1 MPRFITESEG
11 RAMLR
16 EKIGD
21 HGGRSRVARDL
32 GLSGPT
38 ISLAVHGR
46 RQIGPR
52 LAEYLG
58 LIPVS
63 GFFRKAEL
71 SDSVLVRMARG
82 EGLEAALRAYETG
95 LTVPV
100 LRTVADEYGV
110 DTERELAGEGDL

>member
-38 ISLAVHGR
+38 ISLAVHG
-46 RQIGPR
+46 QIG
-52 LAEYLG
+52 
-58 LIPVS
+58 
-63 GFFRKAEL
+63 
-71 SDSVLVRMARG
+71 
-82 EGLEAALRAYETG
+82 RAH
-95 LTVPV
+95 V
-100 LRTVADEYGV
+100 
-110 DTERELAGEGDL
+110 